1 MARDILRENLKA
13 EMAAFTFPAEKG
25 VKGGNRVI
33 KEVPFVYYPNFISK
47 VADMVNDHER
57 QVKSLQCSAFNV
69 CPIGLLDLR
78 GMVVLFL
85 MDQGGRGQ
93 GTWEFQVQHPA
104 CKYLETQ
111 LHEVHCT
118 ALCLQC
124 WRQHHQSPYRTGHVQ
139 GTHDR
144 GTGDENQV

>member
-85 MDQGGRGQ
+85 MMSYGSRWE
-93 GTWEFQVQHPA
+93 GTRDVGVSSSTSS
-104 CKYLETQ
+104 L
-111 LHEVHCT
+111 
-118 ALCLQC
+118 
-124 WRQHHQSPYRTGHVQ
+124 
-139 GTHDR
+139 
-144 GTGDENQV
+144 